1 MKKNEDDIEL
11 SECVVE
17 DKNNKKIQ
25 KKDHKNKNPKNM
37 KKKQRMKS
45 VWMKNQELTTQQTIN
60 YNP

>member
-25 KKDHKNKNPKNM
+25 KRSQK
-37 KKKQRMKS
+37 
-45 VWMKNQELTTQQTIN
+45 
-60 YNP
+60 

>member
-25 KKDHKNKNPKNM
+25 KKITKIKIQK
-37 KKKQRMKS
+37 
-45 VWMKNQELTTQQTIN
+45 I
-60 YNP
+60 